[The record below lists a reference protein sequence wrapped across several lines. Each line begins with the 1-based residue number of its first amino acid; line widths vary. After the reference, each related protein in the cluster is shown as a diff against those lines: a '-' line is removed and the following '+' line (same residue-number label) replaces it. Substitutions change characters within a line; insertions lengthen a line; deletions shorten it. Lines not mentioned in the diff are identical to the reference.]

1 MTNLIC
7 IVCPK
12 GCHLKVDEENGC
24 SVTGNSCPRGAEYG
38 RVELTRPTRVVTS
51 TVRCTGGLYPRCP
64 VKTDRPIPKELV
76 FQVMEALEGVVLAA
90 PVQTGQVVI
99 QNICGSGANAV
110 ATRDMGRG
118 APTIHW
124 EV

>member
-1 MTNLIC
+1 MKELIC
-7 IVCPK
+7 IVCPQ

-24 SVTGNSCPRGAEYG
+24 AVTGNSCPRGAEYG

-99 QNICGSGANAV
+99 QNIC
-110 ATRDMGRG
+110 
-118 APTIHW
+118 
-124 EV
+124 

>member
-1 MTNLIC
+1 MKELIC
-7 IVCPK
+7 IVCPQ

-24 SVTGNSCPRGAEYG
+24 AVTGNSCPRGAEYG

-76 FQVMEALEGVVLAA
+76 FQVMEALEEITLTA
-90 PVQTGQVVI
+90 PVAVGQVVI
-99 QNICGSGANAV
+99 ENVCGTGANVV
-110 ATRDMGRG
+110 ATRNMGRS
-118 APTIHW
+118 
-124 EV
+124 V